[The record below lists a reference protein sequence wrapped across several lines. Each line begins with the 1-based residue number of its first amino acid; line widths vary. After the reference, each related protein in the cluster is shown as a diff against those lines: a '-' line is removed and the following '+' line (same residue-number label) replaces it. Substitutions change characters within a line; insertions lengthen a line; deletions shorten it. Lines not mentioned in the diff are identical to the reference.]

1 MFKYRVAVFLTIS
14 GLCGL
19 PSIVYAQT
27 DAAIR
32 GIVTAKA
39 DGSLLPN
46 ADIELN
52 GSALGAPVR
61 AKSGENGQF
70 GFQPLVP
77 GQYTLVASHA
87 DFQEQ
92 KIEFTLKPREVQNL
106 TLQLSLKGVVQTVEV
121 ESSPELIATYSPNS
135 TTLQKE
141 TVDNL
146 PVDQRNNVQD
156 MIAVTTPGM
165 IRSHDDFVHVR
176 GNEIALNT
184 FINGVSFWENPHSVF
199 SAGVTPDIIQSANV
213 ITGGFPA
220 EYGNRF
226 GGVID
231 VVTKSGLSMK
241 NEGSLTVGAGSALR
255 HNAAIEYGGH
265 TEKIGYFVY
274 SSGFESA
281 RFLSPNDPRSIHD
294 TGRGSH
300 NFLQLDFKP
309 NSNNSWKVVLM
320 GDGTNFQIPKTSVDD
335 ELRPNANA
343 SERTRQQSAILT
355 WSHTISS
362 NTLLT
367 TSAYQR
373 WSRTI
378 LLPTNDP
385 LASVAQN
392 ERSLF
397 TTGLKSDMTRISGR
411 HTVKAGL
418 DLVLLRPD
426 ENLFFYG
433 EGYIAFSHLLGLPHV
448 HLRGPNR
455 GPITFAERK
464 TGGQVSGYVQDSVQ
478 LTRNL
483 RLDTGVRYD
492 GYSLAASFSHV
503 SPRVNLAYRVSGAGT
518 VLHASYNHFFVP
530 PAVENVLISSAGLT
544 RYLQDRPEAL
554 PPLKPIVENQME
566 LGVTHPI
573 ARSLRVGL
581 TGYYRISDNPVH
593 TVLFPDSRI
602 YAYAN
607 FDKGKAYGMELK
619 MDVPLVERLGLSG
632 YMNYA
637 LSRVWFWNP
646 VTAGFVDETH
656 HLEESGRFLAPMD
669 QTHTMN
675 GGFMYRHR
683 KSGLWASMTFEYGSG
698 TPTEAE
704 EEEGGGGAAGTD
716 SAPLRVPGHFTQNL
730 AFGIDLFRN
739 RERSRLGLRFN
750 VENLTNNV
758 YKVSQESVFSP
769 GEYFN
774 PRFYSGSLKVH
785 F

>member
-1 MFKYRVAVFLTIS
+1 LRQVRSQNDKYRAAVFLAICA
-14 GLCGL
+14 LCGFPL
-19 PSIVYAQT
+19 FAYAQS

-52 GSALGAPVR
+52 SPALIAPIST
-61 AKSGENGQF
+61 KSDENGEF
-70 GFQPLVP
+70 GFRLLVP
-77 GQYTLVASHA
+77 GQYTLVVYHT

-106 TLQLSLKGVVQTVEV
+106 TLQLSLKGVVQSVEV
-121 ESSPELIATYSPNS
+121 QSSLELIATYSPNS
-135 TTLQKE
+135 TTLQKQ

-146 PVDQRNNVQD
+146 PVGQRNNLPD
-156 MIAVTTPGM
+156 MIAATAPGM

-199 SAGVTPDIIQSANV
+199 SAGLTPDIVQSANI

-231 VVTKSGLSMK
+231 VVTKSGSSMN
-241 NEGSLTVGAGSALR
+241 NEGSLTLGVGSALR
-255 HNAAIEYGGH
+255 HSVAIEYGGH
-265 TEKIGYFVY
+265 TGKIGYFVY

-300 NFLQLDFKP
+300 NFLQFDFKP
-309 NSNNSWKVVLM
+309 NSSNWWKVVLM

-335 ELRPNANA
+335 EIRPNANA
-343 SERTRQQSAILT
+343 SERTREQSAILT

-378 LLPTNDP
+378 LLPAYDP

-392 ERSLF
+392 ERTLF
-397 TTGLKSDMTRISGR
+397 TTGLKSDVTRFSGR
-411 HTVKAGL
+411 HTVKAGI

-426 ENLFFYG
+426 ESLFFYG
-433 EGYIAFSHLLGLPHV
+433 EGYIAFSHLVGLPHV

-478 LTRNL
+478 LTQNL
-483 RLDTGVRYD
+483 RLDTGLRYD
-492 GYSLAASFSHV
+492 GYSLATSHSHV

-530 PAVENVLISSAGLT
+530 PAAENVLISSAGLT
-544 RYLQDRPEAL
+544 RFLQDRPEAL
-554 PPLKPIVENQME
+554 PPLQPIVENQFE
-566 LGVTHPI
+566 LGVTHPV

-581 TGYYRISDNPVH
+581 TGYYRTSDNPVH

-607 FDKGKAYGMELK
+607 FNKGKAYGMELK
-619 MDVPLVERLGLSG
+619 MDVPLVERLGLSA

-637 LSRVWFWNP
+637 LSRVYFSNP

-669 QTHTMN
+669 QMHTMN
-675 GGFMYRHR
+675 GGFMYPTV
-683 KSGLWASMTFEYGSG
+683 KAVYGR
-698 TPTEAE
+698 A
-704 EEEGGGGAAGTD
+704 
-716 SAPLRVPGHFTQNL
+716 
-730 AFGIDLFRN
+730 
-739 RERSRLGLRFN
+739 
-750 VENLTNNV
+750 
-758 YKVSQESVFSP
+758 
-769 GEYFN
+769 
-774 PRFYSGSLKVH
+774 
-785 F
+785 